1 MEGLMEGYANLMRQ
15 PQQDDQI
22 GDCRIQPDRTVA
34 RIVTNLDGSQ
44 RLVPSSTADPT
55 SSEFQR
61 LLGPQGS
68 LTTALGIEGVSPTV
82 GATTTTCP
90 TGPTGCSSDPYF
102 HFPDLERDSGDC
114 LYVPTFNDVPMT
126 ISMATYF
133 AQAFLK
139 EVSPD
144 KIVDEINQDIK
155 NVFDKVVNANVAFN
169 YVPIAVLLLVIVW
182 ILVLH
187 SVIDWQTGVFL
198 TAIIVAVLWL
208 GYLLLDTTIRSDI
221 STVASKTRDS
231 VVNTLSVKN
240 EDIIC
245 NILKGYYTAVSHM
258 FVPQASICPQI
269 AQGPTG
275 PGPCACLPIPGSPT
289 GFENILIPNPA
300 NIVNSQIKIG
310 GEKRCD
316 GINNS
321 NTLLPVI
328 DKICPCIQDVDGF
341 TLANLTEAQKK
352 EFFKCILDAVGG
364 GQIIE
369 EAQKCGTSESTL
381 NPGLCALIC
390 DVARCN
396 PVEGSVL
403 APGCFN
409 N

>member
-1 MEGLMEGYANLMRQ
+1 MEGYANLMRQ

-269 AQGPTG
+269 TQGPTG
-275 PGPCACLPIPGSPT
+275 PAGLDPCACFNT
-289 GFENILIPNPA
+289 GFIPEGFKDPVKIPKPA
-300 NIVNSQIKIG
+300 VIINDQLAAQG
-310 GEKRCD
+310 DKRCF
-316 GINNS
+316 GINN
-321 NTLLPVI
+321 NDTLLPII
-328 DKICPCIQDVDGF
+328 DAACPCVKDVEGF
-341 TLANLTEAQKK
+341 SLSNLSPKQREEFLNCVLDTLPGTGTTLEEKIASL
-352 EFFKCILDAVGG
+352 IGG
-364 GQIIE
+364 CAFPKPSQ
-369 EAQKCGTSESTL
+369 A
-381 NPGLCALIC
+381 GLCALITKS
-390 DVARCN
+390 VAC
-396 PVEGSVL
+396 S
-403 APGCFN
+403 F
-409 N
+409 